1 MFALADL
8 LASFDLTDTSDNAD
22 GTRFTAPNVPIG
34 HGVVHGGQILGQSIV
49 AAALGQEGKF
59 VKTVHT
65 VFPRAGSTEVET
77 EIVVDRFHS
86 GGSMGSAT
94 VSFVQN
100 GRVCARSNVLLTA
113 DEPDLIKHAATGK
126 AVEGPDESPPT
137 KMSGDWDVRVVGGVD
152 ISDPEAVGPAELDVW
167 VRFPG
172 APQDRVINQALL
184 SVSTDAF
191 LIGTAMRPHAG
202 IGQAQAHKTLTT
214 GVLSHTL
221 TFHEP
226 AYAGDW
232 LLLAQQSPYAGHGRT
247 YGTANVFTQDGTLV
261 ASFVQD
267 AIVRAMSKPGSKL

>member
-1 MFALADL
+1 MFSLADL
-8 LASFDLTDTSDNAD
+8 LASFDLKETGD
-22 GTRFTAPNVPIG
+22 GRYAAPNVPIG

-49 AAALGQEGKF
+49 AAALGQDGK
-59 VKTVHT
+59 VAKTVHT
-65 VFPRAGSTEVET
+65 VFARAASTEAET
-77 EIVVDRFHS
+77 EIVVDRYHA

-94 VSFVQN
+94 VSFVQG

-113 DEPDLIKHAATGK
+113 DEPDLIRHAASGK
-126 AVEGPDESPPT
+126 AVAGPDEAPQT

-152 ISDPEAVGPAELDVW
+152 ISDPDAVGPAELDVW

-172 APQDRVINQALL
+172 APKDPVLNQALL
-184 SVSTDAF
+184 SVSTDSF

-202 IGQAQAHKTLTT
+202 VGQAQAHITLTT

-232 LLLAQQSPYAGHGRT
+232 LLLAHHSPYAGRGRT
-247 YGTANVFTQDGTLV
+247 YGTADVFTADGALV

-267 AIVRAMSKPGSKL
+267 AIVRAKASSGSKL

>member
-8 LASFDLTDTSDNAD
+8 LASFDLKPTGDNV
-22 GTRFTAPNVPIG
+22 FTAPNVPIG

-49 AAALGQEGKF
+49 AAALGQDGK
-59 VKTVHT
+59 VAKTVHT
-65 VFPRAGSTEVET
+65 VFARAASTEAET
-77 EIVVDRFHS
+77 EIVVDRYHA

-94 VSFVQN
+94 VSFVQG

-113 DEPDLIKHAATGK
+113 DEPDLIKHASTGK
-126 AVEGPDESPPT
+126 AVAGPDEAPQT

-152 ISDPEAVGPAELDVW
+152 ISDPDAVGPAELDVW

-172 APQDRVINQALL
+172 APHDAVLNQALL
-184 SVSTDAF
+184 AVSTDSF

-202 IGQAQAHKTLTT
+202 VGQAQAHVTLTT

-232 LLLAQQSPYAGHGRT
+232 LLMSHRSPYAGRGRT
-247 YGTANVFTQDGTLV
+247 YGTADVFTADGALV

-267 AIVRAMSKPGSKL
+267 AIVRAKADKSSKL